1 MKIHIKVLQG
11 QECSMEV
18 SSDMS
23 VLELKEQ
30 VFSRL
35 KIPVSQQK
43 FLVSGKTL
51 ADEKSLD
58 HYDVKEGTKLIVAIR
73 KTEDGGPDANL
84 LRSAAYTFLRRF
96 YTEPE
101 ARKIQEEFIK
111 SFHKSVSS
119 LSLDDLEL
127 IATMHINEV
136 K

>member
-18 SSDMS
+18 SSEMS

-30 VFSRL
+30 VSTRL
-35 KIPVSQQK
+35 KIPVNQQK

-51 ADEKSLD
+51 SDEKNLD
-58 HYDVKEGTKLIVAIR
+58 HYGVKEGTKLILAVR
-73 KTEDGGPDANL
+73 KIDDGAPDVNH

-96 YTEPE
+96 YSDPE

-111 SFHKSVSS
+111 SFHKSVNS
-119 LSLDDLEL
+119 LSLDDLER

>member
-18 SSDMS
+18 SPEMS

-30 VFSRL
+30 VFNRL
-35 KIPVSQQK
+35 KIPVNQQK
-43 FLVSGKTL
+43 FLLSGKTL
-51 ADEKSLD
+51 ADEKTLD
-58 HYDVKEGTKLIVAIR
+58 HCGVKEGTKLIAAIR
-73 KTEDGGPDANL
+73 KNEDSGPDANL

-101 ARKIQEEFIK
+101 ARKIQEEFMK
-111 SFHKSVSS
+111 SFHKSVNS
-119 LSLDDLEL
+119 LSLDDLER